1 MLVAFQDEAWTEL
14 YPRIEAK
21 WMEKGK
27 QEKVD
32 TPGYNRR
39 RNVFV
44 TLFWPKKEFAYNTF
58 EKRRSK
64 EFKRHLSNVIAYARR
79 RRHGMKKV
87 IIFID
92 HATYHKTKNVKKY
105 IKEHPILKVKF
116 LPKRAPNLNPVE
128 KLVNAPM
135 KSVVCSNR
143 CYHSTNELVE
153 STHEFLRRHKHNLCT

>member
-1 MLVAFQDEAWTEL
+1 MQ
-14 YPRIEAK
+14 
-21 WMEKGK
+21 KGK
-27 QEKVD
+27 QDRID

-44 TLFWPKKEFAYNTF
+44 TLFWPDRSVVYNTY

-64 EFKRHLSNVIAYARR
+64 EFKAHLSNVIAYVK
-79 RRHGMKKV
+79 RHKMKKI

-92 HATYHKTKNVKKY
+92 HATYHKTKNVKRF

-116 LPKRAPNLNPVE
+116 LPKKAPHLNPVE

-135 KSVVCSNR
+135 KSAVCSNR
-143 CYHSTNELVE
+143 CYHGIEQVVTN
-153 STHEFLRRHKHNLCT
+153 THRFLREYRRNSYT